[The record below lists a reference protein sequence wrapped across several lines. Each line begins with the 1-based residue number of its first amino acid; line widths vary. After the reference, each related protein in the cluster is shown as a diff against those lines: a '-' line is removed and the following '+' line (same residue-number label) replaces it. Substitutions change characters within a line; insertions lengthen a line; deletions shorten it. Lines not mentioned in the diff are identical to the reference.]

1 MGTPSIQDPYFIGI
15 LGTPLVSLNA
25 MRMNKGNEQ
34 GFENVIV
41 SKVVRIWVALPLHKS
56 IDTLQYRGIRVSSIY
71 GQVFYSSALC
81 SC

>member
-1 MGTPSIQDPYFIGI
+1 MSKDPSPFHPPYDHAAAR
-15 LGTPLVSLNA
+15 LVTR
-25 MRMNKGNEQ
+25 RMYKGNDQ

-56 IDTLQYRGIRVSSIY
+56 IDTLQYRGIRASSIY
-71 GQVFYSSALC
+71 GQVFYSSAALC